1 MEMKI
6 TSMAA
11 ALVAVVV
18 LASTVLQSTD
28 AANYTVGDTTG
39 WTVPPGG
46 GNSDFYDEW
55 ADKKNFFVGDIL
67 EFNFATDAHNVA
79 EVTEAAY
86 DRCNGTNP
94 ISMHRN
100 GPASITLNRTGEYH
114 FICTVLGHCT
124 GGQKLSVNVRSG
136 PRTTSTPGSTPNG
149 GSSSSASSLV
159 AAVSV
164 AIVSLALVSLC

>member
-1 MEMKI
+1 MEMK
-6 TSMAA
+6 SMSTAA
-11 ALVAVVV
+11 VLVAVV

-39 WTVPPGG
+39 WRVPPSG

-55 ADKKNFFVGDIL
+55 ADNKNFFVGDIL
-67 EFNFATDAHNVA
+67 EFNFTTNIHNVA

-94 ISMHRN
+94 ISIHST

-124 GGQKLSVNVRSG
+124 GGQKLSVDVQSG
-136 PRTTSTPGSTPNG
+136 PGTNSTPGSTPNG
-149 GSSSSASSLV
+149 GSSSSASSPV

-164 AIVSLALVSLC
+164 AITSVALVLLC